1 MLHVRKYCNNVQSLD
16 KKERKKK
23 KENRRISTKERS
35 QFLRMD
41 HLISEL
47 DTYFDLSN
55 DAVMSFFL
63 YILSA
68 LLVSWE
74 GNPVQAAL

>member
-68 LLVSWE
+68 LLVS
-74 GNPVQAAL
+74 